1 MSLVAGNSKSIT
13 LRDLQP
19 DTEYQVTITAFV
31 DGKKFKSRP
40 KVFRTKSSTPP
51 VTSVVEEYVAPTQTT
66 TTKKEPTLPTPEV
79 VNPDP
84 TAIGSKYT
92 PQTSTTVSKKT
103 KQQKKKRRQ
112 KAY

>member
-1 MSLVAGNSKSIT
+1 MVSLVAGNSKSIT
-13 LRDLQP
+13 LRELQP

-40 KVFRTKSSTPP
+40 KVFRTKSATPQ
-51 VTSVVEEYVAPTQTT
+51 TSVIEEYVAPTQTT
-66 TTKKEPTLPTPEV
+66 AAKREPTQPTPEV

-92 PQTSTTVSKKT
+92 PQTSTTVSL
-103 KQQKKKRRQ
+103 QIFMSLE
-112 KAY
+112 